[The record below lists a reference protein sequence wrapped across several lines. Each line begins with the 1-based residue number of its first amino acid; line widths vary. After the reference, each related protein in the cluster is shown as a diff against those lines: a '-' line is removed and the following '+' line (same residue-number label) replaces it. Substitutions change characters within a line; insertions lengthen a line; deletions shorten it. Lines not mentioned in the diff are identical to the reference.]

1 MKKSGK
7 GKKAQ
12 AKPASEP
19 AQGPIGNAPGV
30 YIPKP
35 DPNLGGG
42 STKIPPTPQTPA
54 EKNFMEKLQDKLQDK
69 IDAGVEKAGYSQ
81 PAMIAGSLATAVNKG
96 LLPTQLYEIIPV
108 GKLFKL
114 GKKGVELAK
123 GADKVADA
131 AQDAAKIKK
140 AADAA
145 ADAAKTKKAAD
156 AAAEAKKTAD
166 AAASAKKATGAK
178 KAVDNGGGNIPGK
191 KKKSPKE
198 ACKHKNDSKKKK
210 YVVYKADQF
219 DKDGN
224 KIGTYVGRTSGEPNE
239 STQKIL
245 DRRQS
250 GHAAAAK
257 KGIGMSGTRILGPL
271 QSVFVTD
278 SYSAVRGA
286 EHLMKDQHSTVK
298 QINPIGPKNQRKD
311 DYVDC
316 AKSKGL
322 K

>member
-1 MKKSGK
+1 LKKVWP
-7 GKKAQ
+7 Q
-12 AKPASEP
+12 NTQN

-35 DPNLGGG
+35 DPNLSSGP
-42 STKIPPTPQTPA
+42 TKIPPKPETPA
-54 EKNFMEKLQDKLQDK
+54 EKNFMEKLQDKLQEK

-123 GADKVADA
+123 GADKAADA
-131 AQDAAKIKK
+131 AQEAAKIKK

-145 ADAAKTKKAAD
+145 ADAKKV
-156 AAAEAKKTAD
+156 TV
-166 AAASAKKATGAK
+166 AK
-178 KAVDNGGGNIPGK
+178 KAVDNGGGNIPAK
-191 KKKSPKE
+191 KKKTAKE

-210 YVVYKADQF
+210 YVVYEADQF

-224 KIGTYVGRTSGEPNE
+224 KIGTYVGRTSGRPNE
-239 STQKIL
+239 LTKDIL
-245 DRRQS
+245 KRRQA

-257 KGIGMSGTRILGPL
+257 KGIGMSGTRHLGPL
-271 QSVFVTD
+271 NAVFTTD
-278 SYSAVRGA
+278 SYAAVRGA
-286 EHLMKDQHSTVK
+286 EQLYRDKLSTVK
-298 QINPIGPKNQRKD
+298 QINPIGSKNKRKD
-311 DYVDC
+311 DYLDC
-316 AKSKGL
+316 AKSKGIN
-322 K
+322 